1 MVTSGIGLARP
12 EGVITKHRCLSSKV
26 SGKALLQSH
35 APLKDERGIAL
46 PMAMIVMA
54 ILTSLMI
61 AFAILATS
69 ESQIAGNQMASAQ
82 ARAMAE
88 SGVERAL
95 WAMTTGESNP
105 GANGVLVL
113 DASYNLPN
121 PMPAAYAGSFVAL
134 NDPVQGS
141 PIGGFKL
148 NVATC
153 PGDPICP
160 AGFVTQINEKFVQ
173 AVGYVPDA
181 TNPIA
186 IKKITT
192 VVTRLKWIS
201 PICALCAGGEN
212 PPDTTTNV
220 QISGNATINANTGQN
235 CPGVTPQAAVASN
248 GTAVTGGS
256 ATLIPPSE
264 YVQSP
269 FPCPNGANCNV
280 TFPNTMTLTDSDMA
294 TLKALA
300 KASGPGHYFNDG
312 DQHWTSPP
320 LNGLIF
326 VDTPSGNPLTVNSPD
341 SDKIEVQIS
350 GNWQSSIW
358 SGWLVIAGSVR
369 IDGNVSMKGLIYAQN
384 DATLHATGTGSIQ
397 GAVISTN
404 RVDSL
409 STTVDSVDIGNAPIS
424 YNCPFVR
431 NGGGNLSQGWLVKP
445 GSYRETSG
453 S

>member
-61 AFAILATS
+61 AFAVLATS

-82 ARAMAE
+82 ARALAE

-95 WAMTTGESNP
+95 WALTTGESNP
-105 GANGVLVL
+105 GASGVLLL
-113 DASYNLPN
+113 DASYNLPD
-121 PMPAAYAGSFVAL
+121 PSQMPPAYSGSFVAV

-141 PIGGFKL
+141 QIGGFKL
-148 NVATC
+148 KLATC

-235 CPGVTPQAAVASN
+235 CPGVTPQAAVSSN
-248 GTAVTGGS
+248 GTR
-256 ATLIPPSE
+256 SE
-264 YVQSP
+264 EHTSELQSP
-269 FPCPNGANCNV
+269 CNLV
-280 TFPNTMTLTDSDMA
+280 CRLLLEKKKRSPRS
-294 TLKALA
+294 
-300 KASGPGHYFNDG
+300 SG
-312 DQHWTSPP
+312 
-320 LNGLIF
+320 
-326 VDTPSGNPLTVNSPD
+326 
-341 SDKIEVQIS
+341 
-350 GNWQSSIW
+350 
-358 SGWLVIAGSVR
+358 R
-369 IDGNVSMKGLIYAQN
+369 
-384 DATLHATGTGSIQ
+384 
-397 GAVISTN
+397 
-404 RVDSL
+404 
-409 STTVDSVDIGNAPIS
+409 
-424 YNCPFVR
+424 
-431 NGGGNLSQGWLVKP
+431 
-445 GSYRETSG
+445 
-453 S
+453 

>member
-1 MVTSGIGLARP
+1 MLTSGIGLARP
-12 EGVITKHRCLSSKV
+12 EGMITQHRCLSSRV

-113 DASYNLPN
+113 DPSYNLPN
-121 PMPAAYAGSFVAL
+121 PMPAAYAGSFVAV

-141 PIGGFKL
+141 QIGGFKL

-173 AVGYVPDA
+173 AIGYVPDA
-181 TNPIA
+181 INPIA
-186 IKKITT
+186 IKKITV
-192 VVTRLKWIS
+192 VVTRLKWID

-212 PPDTTTNV
+212 PPLTTTKV
-220 QISGNATINANTGQN
+220 QVGGSATVNGSASAHGSAPAGAY
-235 CPGVTPQAAVASN
+235 CSGVTPVAAVASN
-248 GTAVTGGS
+248 GTVKTNGNPDLYAPPGGS
-256 ATLIPPSE
+256 E
-264 YVQSP
+264 YQE
-269 FPCPNGANCNV
+269 GT
-280 TFPNTMTLTDSDMA
+280 TFPSGMILSDSDMV

-300 KASGPGHYFNDG
+300 KASGPGHYVQG
-312 DQHWTSPP
+312 SQHWTSPGP
-320 LNGLIF
+320 YPDGLPNGLIF
-326 VDTPSGNPLTVNSPD
+326 VDTPSGQPLSNTSPS
-341 SDKIEVQIS
+341 SD
-350 GNWQSSIW
+350 
-358 SGWLVIAGSVR
+358 
-369 IDGNVSMKGLIYAQN
+369 M
-384 DATLHATGTGSIQ
+384 
-397 GAVISTN
+397 
-404 RVDSL
+404 
-409 STTVDSVDIGNAPIS
+409 
-424 YNCPFVR
+424 
-431 NGGGNLSQGWLVKP
+431 
-445 GSYRETSG
+445 
-453 S
+453 